1 MTEEERRWLTLSAAS
16 KLLGIHPAT
25 LRQWADAGQ
34 VPSYRTPG
42 GHRRF
47 DAADI
52 RAFLMQ
58 ASTNSPRSEGATT
71 AAELVETAL
80 DQTRNELKRSPLDEN
95 AWYSAFDEA
104 GFERHRLL
112 GRQLY
117 EYAFRFVTRPQ
128 ERQALKTKGREL
140 GKDYAASSLEY
151 SISLLETVR
160 AFQYFRSNLLHT
172 LESEDIETRVD
183 DPDELRQQ
191 VDTILNQVLYG
202 MIDAYEH
209 RLLDD
214 ETLAD
219 TSI

>member
-58 ASTNSPRSEGATT
+58 ASTDAPRSEGATT

-80 DQTRNELKRSPLDEN
+80 AQTRNELKRSPLDEN
-95 AWYSAFDEA
+95 AWYSALDEA
-104 GFERHRLL
+104 GFERRRVL
-112 GRQLY
+112 GRQQY

-128 ERQALKTKGREL
+128 ERQALKAKGREL
-140 GKDYAASSLEY
+140 GKAYAASSLKY

-191 VDTILNQVLYG
+191 VDIFLNQVLYG

-209 RLLDD
+209 RLLDA
-214 ETLAD
+214 EIHAD